1 MIMTEGAFAQK
12 SNLLIEYEQPTGT
25 FDPRR
30 HQSTSFGG
38 RSMRAERLT
47 MKDPGARGREVGG
60 F

>member
-1 MIMTEGAFAQK
+1 MIMAAFAQE
-12 SNLLIEYEQPTGT
+12 SNSLIEFEQPTGT
-25 FDPRR
+25 FDPQR

-38 RSMRAERLT
+38 RSMRAERLA